1 MVLVLEILA
10 GIAAVML
17 AAFIVIVLTRR
28 RRSGAAPRIEPG
40 GAVAAPAPKKTRK
53 VSDTKAFRQ
62 YAHGDID
69 HDEYR
74 EILEKNQKESG

>member
-1 MVLVLEILA
+1 MVLVFEIVA
-10 GIAAVML
+10 GIVAVLL
-17 AAFIVIVLTRR
+17 AAFIVIVLMRR
-28 RRSGAAPRIEPG
+28 RRPGAAPHSEPS
-40 GAVAAPAPKKTRK
+40 GAVEAPAPKKRK